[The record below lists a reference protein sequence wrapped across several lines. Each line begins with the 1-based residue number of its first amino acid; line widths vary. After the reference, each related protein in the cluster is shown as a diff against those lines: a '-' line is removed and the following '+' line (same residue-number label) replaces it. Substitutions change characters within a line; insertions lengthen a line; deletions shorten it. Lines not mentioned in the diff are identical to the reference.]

1 MSSFKSV
8 IVVILLLVPATISCQ
23 KETLEQPTF
32 QSTVI
37 SVDEAKKWLSAG
49 SSGLQAVFIKRR
61 NPGIPKWEDAIVL
74 KFPDKTSILKVPLT
88 GYDLPVGYRDLL
100 FQKDSNGVI
109 LGAIQEIRPDNSYL
123 LIKGSTGSEN
133 MRQFVTNEDFTGD
146 IIIFDP
152 FNNVPLRGRR
162 FKDGLLTGDLKYR
175 SQALMVD
182 DPLNP
187 PRPKKKPGEPDDDG
201 PAFEID
207 LPLVEV
213 TAPGPGTPKTPGTN
227 IPFPTEPVR
236 PVTGGPATPNNPLPI
251 GGGGGGTSSNS
262 SGSNS
267 VKTITIDISDPCI
280 KDAVDMATNK
290 NLQNYI
296 QTTFNKLFSGSEQF
310 TVYIEDGILANNVF
324 GAAKPI
330 NKSNGYWDIQITLNK
345 NLLKGASKEIMVAT
359 LYHEMIHGMFDA
371 NKVQNNDPL
380 SWNEKFQ
387 HQIMSSSYVER
398 ISIGLM
404 EVFPNLVKED
414 ADALA
419 WGGLSGTLIWES
431 WKTTNPKDFN
441 DMLLR
446 GDQYEAGHTKGT
458 RCN

>member
-1 MSSFKSV
+1 MPNFKLA
-8 IVVILLLVPATISCQ
+8 IAAILILLLAMSSCQ
-23 KETLEQPTF
+23 KQTTEQPTIK
-32 QSTVI
+32 STVI
-37 SVDEAKKWLSAG
+37 SVEEAKNWLSAG
-49 SSGLQAVFIKRR
+49 SSGLQTVFNKRR
-61 NPGIPKWEDAIVL
+61 NPGIPNWEDATVIE
-74 KFPDKTSILKVPLT
+74 FPDKSSILKVPLT
-88 GYDLPVGYRDLL
+88 GYKLPIGYRDLL
-100 FQKDSNGVI
+100 FQKDSNSVV
-109 LGAIQEIRPDNSYL
+109 LGAIQEIRPENSYL
-123 LIKGSTGSEN
+123 VTKGRTGREN
-133 MRQFVTNEDFTGD
+133 MRQFVSNEDFTGD

-152 FNNVPLRGRR
+152 FNNLPLRGRR
-162 FKDGLLTGDLKYR
+162 FKDGLLNADLKYR
-175 SQALMVD
+175 SQALMVGD
-182 DPLNP
+182 PIDPL
-187 PRPKKKPGEPDDDG
+187 RPKKKPGGFDDDG
-201 PAFEID
+201 PGFEVD
-207 LPLVEV
+207 LPQVEI
-213 TAPGPGTPKTPGTN
+213 TAPAPGTPKTPGTN

-236 PVTGGPATPNNPLPI
+236 PVPGGPVTPNNPIPI
-251 GGGGGGTSSNS
+251 GGGGTSSNR
-262 SGSNS
+262 GGNNS
-267 VKTITIDISDPCI
+267 VKTININISDTCI

-310 TVYIEDGILANNVF
+310 TVYIEDGILANDVF

-330 NKSNGYWDIQITLNK
+330 NKGNGYWDIQITLNK

-359 LYHEMIHGMFDA
+359 MYHEMIHGMFVA

-387 HQIMSSSYVER
+387 HQILSSSYVER
-398 ISIGLM
+398 ISIGLR

-431 WKTTNPKDFN
+431 WKTTKPKDFN